1 MSKNIKIA
9 LLGCGNWGKNIARNL
24 SDMGYLSCVYDQN
37 KNISEQF
44 NQKYGLPNI
53 SFDEILQNKEID
65 GVVIASSAITHK
77 ELAAKSLLNDKDV
90 LIEKPFCLSLSDAKH
105 LSKLS
110 TKRKR
115 VLMAGH
121 LLNYHNAFIKMK
133 KIIND
138 NVIGDVIN
146 IRAHRLAL
154 GSIRSC
160 ESVTYDLAAHDISM
174 VLSITQSM
182 PNEIQVQS
190 IHHNNNE
197 GPDAIS
203 VKLSFANKVTALI
216 NCDWMCP
223 YKEHKFSVIGK
234 TGGLIFSDTED
245 WPYKLVYNPS
255 YINADNTITSISVK
269 KISVV
274 PNEPLKSELEEFI
287 NCINSRQSPLTDHKE
302 AINVQTV
309 MEMIEEKL
317 KTSGKS

>member
-1 MSKNIKIA
+1 MSKNIRIA

-53 SFDEILQNKEID
+53 SIDEILQNKEID

-90 LIEKPFCLSLSDAKH
+90 LIEKPFCLSLSDAKF

-154 GSIRSC
+154 GSIRSS
-160 ESVTYDLAAHDISM
+160 ESVTHDLAAHDISM

-190 IHHNNNE
+190 IHHNDNK

-203 VKLSFANKVTALI
+203 VKMSFPNKVTALI

-234 TGGLIFSDTED
+234 AGGLIFSDTED
-245 WPYKLVYNPS
+245 WPCKLVYNPS
-255 YINADNTITSISVK
+255 YINTDNTITSIPQK
-269 KISVV
+269 KINVV
-274 PNEPLKSELEEFI
+274 PNEPLKSELVEFI
-287 NCINSRQSPLTDHKE
+287 NCIKSRQSPLTDHKE

-317 KTSGKS
+317 KTLDKS

>member
-53 SFDEILQNKEID
+53 SIDEILQNKEIN

-105 LSKLS
+105 LSNLS
-110 TKRKR
+110 TKRKKI
-115 VLMAGH
+115 LMAGH

-154 GSIRSC
+154 GSIRSS
-160 ESVTYDLAAHDISM
+160 ESVTHDLAAHDISM
-174 VLSITQSM
+174 ILSITQTM
-182 PNEIQVQS
+182 PYEIQVQS
-190 IHHNNNE
+190 IQHNNNE

-203 VKLSFANKVTALI
+203 VKMSFANKVTALI

-245 WPYKLVYNPS
+245 WPYKLVHNPS
-255 YINADNTITSISVK
+255 YINADNTITSIPVK

-274 PNEPLKSELEEFI
+274 PNEPLKSELKEFI
-287 NCINSRQSPLTDHKE
+287 KCIDSRQSPLTDHKE

-317 KTSGKS
+317 NTSGKS

>member
-53 SFDEILQNKEID
+53 SIDEILQNKEID

-77 ELAAKSLLNDKDV
+77 ELAAKSLFNDKDV
-90 LIEKPFCLSLSDAKH
+90 LIEKPFCLSLSDAKF

-138 NVIGDVIN
+138 NVIGDVVN

-154 GSIRSC
+154 GSIRSS
-160 ESVTYDLAAHDISM
+160 ESVTHDLAAHDISM
-174 VLSITQSM
+174 ILSITQSM
-182 PNEIQVQS
+182 PYEIQVQS

-203 VKLSFANKVTALI
+203 VKMSFANKVTALI

-255 YINADNTITSISVK
+255 YINTDNTITSIPLK
-269 KISVV
+269 KINLV

-317 KTSGKS
+317 KMLDK